1 MQNNDLLPAFFYS
14 SALKS
19 QINSKQLD
27 GHLILDYYYTNVSHA
42 PII

>member
-1 MQNNDLLPAFFYS
+1 MQNNVLLPFFYS

-19 QINSKQLD
+19 QINSKQSD